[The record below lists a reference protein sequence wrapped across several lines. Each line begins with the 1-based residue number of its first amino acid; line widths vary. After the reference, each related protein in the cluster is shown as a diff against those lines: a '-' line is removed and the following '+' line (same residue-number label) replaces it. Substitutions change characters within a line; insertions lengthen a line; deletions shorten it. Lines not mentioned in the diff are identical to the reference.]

1 MLKEQM
7 QIFFRLADEASDF
20 IRRENLTLEDLVS
33 KAPIEVAYN
42 KVGDYFYGLNLVYCD
57 ESEPEFVLYAMV
69 MSSDD
74 DEQLLI
80 MAQASMPIQGAEDLR
95 PLLNDFKDAVE
106 NKHRAVYGFTPITRR
121 SK

>member
-1 MLKEQM
+1 MLREQM

-57 ESEPEFVLYAMV
+57 EPEPEFVLYAMV

-74 DEQLLI
+74 AEQFLI
-80 MAQASMPIQGAEDLR
+80 MAQASMSIQGAEDLR

-106 NKHRAVYGFTPITRR
+106 NKHRAVNGFTPITRR